1 VYCLLTGTKFFRDTD
16 TSSIGCTKSAEV
28 PISVETSLP
37 PPGIRT
43 AHLSP
48 SLSTIRSMSSSARRA
63 DPPLRSLTPSLLAC
77 NTNDRRNRHNRAAE
91 NPVQR
96 RVHTKPC
103 IASNYETAIRVIFGL
118 PGPLSGPKTLVSFIA
133 WLSRKRYHAI
143 GLQDNLTMGVICT
156 VCSFALMGICSC
168 TEGAPH
174 AYPLIFNGTPF
185 GQMDDILRWPLKAYC
200 MKVGPILLQVVI
212 VQPGFF
218 HHGIAA
224 TPKASS

>member
-1 VYCLLTGTKFFRDTD
+1 
-16 TSSIGCTKSAEV
+16 
-28 PISVETSLP
+28 
-37 PPGIRT
+37 
-43 AHLSP
+43 
-48 SLSTIRSMSSSARRA
+48 MSSSARRV

-77 NTNDRRNRHNRAAE
+77 NTKDRRNRHNRAAE

-96 RVHTKPC
+96 RVRTKPC

-133 WLSRKRYHAI
+133 WLSRKSYHAI

-174 AYPLIFNGTPF
+174 AYPLNFNGTPF
-185 GQMDDILRWPLKAYC
+185 GQMDDILRCPSKL
-200 MKVGPILLQVVI
+200 
-212 VQPGFF
+212 
-218 HHGIAA
+218 IA
-224 TPKASS
+224 